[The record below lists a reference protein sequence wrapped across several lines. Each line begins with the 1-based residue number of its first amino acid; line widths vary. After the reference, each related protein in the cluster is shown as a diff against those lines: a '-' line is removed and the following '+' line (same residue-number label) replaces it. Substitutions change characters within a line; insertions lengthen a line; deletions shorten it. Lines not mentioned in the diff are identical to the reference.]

1 MIEVSRRANCE
12 LMPAMTSG
20 SDPTLEGL
28 PLTER
33 VLARLG
39 RPRAVWT
46 MLWAIVPL
54 LSPVLFVPALRAS
67 GYVIGEGEVPN
78 LLLTQLALVY
88 ADLVFLVGMRLL
100 VRHASRIRGEL
111 PVLAPGIAS
120 HHLFSGVAS
129 TAGPLVATTIV
140 TAFVTATQWFRYG
153 WLPTLVSLPL
163 QFVYLLP
170 ILTLVWVYLVIL
182 VDIDNL
188 GRQPLTLDL
197 FPQDRTLGLQD
208 VGAAASAGLGLVLV
222 AAAPVLLAGSDE
234 PVTLVVGLAIVAI

>member
-88 ADLVFLVGMRLL
+88 ADLV
-100 VRHASRIRGEL
+100 
-111 PVLAPGIAS
+111 
-120 HHLFSGVAS
+120 
-129 TAGPLVATTIV
+129 
-140 TAFVTATQWFRYG
+140 
-153 WLPTLVSLPL
+153 
-163 QFVYLLP
+163 
-170 ILTLVWVYLVIL
+170 IL
-182 VDIDNL
+182 VDIDKL

-222 AAAPVLLAGSDE
+222 AAAPVLLAGGDE